1 LRGQRRSYGRGLGF
15 EGRCG
20 KIIGTVRVVDM
31 VVVEAIDD
39 WFELFGRALGE
50 YYSASFVFTRRTER
64 RQDYV

>member
-1 LRGQRRSYGRGLGF
+1 
-15 EGRCG
+15 
-20 KIIGTVRVVDM
+20 M